1 MTQARRKIH
10 PQPLNRRQAIV
21 VIATTLAV
29 GRIGAQALTG
39 KPIVIKVAYPTGGP
53 ADVAIRKL
61 QQQLQSG
68 LATPIVIENQP
79 GATGWIAARA
89 VLQTP
94 PDGQTLLVTTG
105 NDLILAPLTLA
116 SAIYKPTS
124 FRLVATIAPT
134 DMVLVTSDTHS
145 FANVAALVN
154 ASKVGQP
161 LTAGTW
167 GPGSFSHLVTE
178 DFKHSHGRE
187 DRRHPLQGCPTDQ
200 PSIRSTP
207 ACLAVSSWEN
217 APRSS
222 LRFGRAE
229 PGTAMIAAGLVCLG
243 FGALLPQTF
252 GPLQWLLND
261 WPSHHRKVD
270 NASELD
276 CSCPGLWQVHDRLQ
290 RAEVVPGQA
299 LDVRLPRQLSPIGR
313 LAQDADDD
321 GALSR
326 ETLSHYRLAGRWQV
340 GHLGTGSS
348 KQTTGRPG

>member
-1 MTQARRKIH
+1 MSTHQSHYPETTMTQARRKIH

-134 DMVLVTSDTHS
+134 DMVLVTSDAHS
-145 FANVAALVN
+145 LANVAALVN

-167 GPGSFSHLVTE
+167 GPGSFSHLVTG
-178 DFKHSHGRE
+178 DFKQSHGRE

-200 PSIRSTP
+200 PSIRSTT
-207 ACLAVSSWEN
+207 ACLAVSSW
-217 APRSS
+217 A
-222 LRFGRAE
+222 
-229 PGTAMIAAGLVCLG
+229 
-243 FGALLPQTF
+243 ALLASFWTRRAGHGDDCRQT
-252 GPLQWLLND
+252 G
-261 WPSHHRKVD
+261 
-270 NASELD
+270 
-276 CSCPGLWQVHDRLQ
+276 
-290 RAEVVPGQA
+290 
-299 LDVRLPRQLSPIGR
+299 
-313 LAQDADDD
+313 
-321 GALSR
+321 LSR
-326 ETLSHYRLAGRWQV
+326 FRGLASANLWAAAV
-340 GHLGTGSS
+340 AAE
-348 KQTTGRPG
+348 